1 MRCGFVGVTKKPSGS
16 HVSGQTP
23 MFMPKTSKISL
34 LDVNRMPV
42 VFSAF
47 IAFCIMNLFQKDKL

>member
-1 MRCGFVGVTKKPSGS
+1 VGVTKKPSGS